1 MAQTDL
7 YAQMNSV
14 AASSFPEIFGKFR
27 ELAQKYGNIS
37 ASSLLAAFNAAG
49 GFGGAGGLGNMYT
62 PNPYVQNRR
71 VKGIETR
78 PANYSKDQVAEFVKK
93 PDSSEKEL
101 RAVEKGL
108 EYFAYPMLHI
118 RTMYQNLLT
127 YHSYVAPNLTDRE
140 EAERD
145 DFWREWKLVE
155 KLRQTV
161 NPKDKCHELCG
172 LALQQGKVFVT
183 PRVSVDK
190 AHNSVNYAFLQQ
202 LPSDWVKIVGYNNV
216 SKYTVAFN
224 LMYFCRIG
232 TDWRQFGNLLEPYV
246 GAFYD
251 ALTPAPKPGTD
262 RSKKVV
268 YAKNTGLDLSR
279 VRAAAQEGV
288 DAYAENGRWF
298 YWVTLPVDRVFVM
311 EIDDTERNVIP
322 PFAGMFLDLIQL
334 SQMEDIQLNLLQNPL
349 VSCLTG
355 EIPYWDNQN
364 SNEADQ
370 YKLSNAGRLLFESL
384 WYQMLA
390 ANNTGGI
397 GFFAGPFENMR
408 LESLNEAPNA
418 TEIVSKGMEDLG
430 AKTGLSAIIPSTSE
444 ARAGA
449 VQVSLQIESRMPQ
462 TVYRCFERMMNAV
475 INGLNLRYDW
485 RFAMFGS
492 LADDEKLEKSLRDD
506 MTLGILPATI
516 EFNALKD
523 RSILD
528 DMAWSDAVMASELLD
543 RRVPLI
549 SSYSAKQADSGL
561 PPQGGRPKSEGVTS
575 DGQEQDMDSPAGG

>member
-1 MAQTDL
+1 MANDL
-7 YAQMNSV
+7 YQQIQSV
-14 AASSFPEIFGKFR
+14 AAGSFPEIFRKFR
-27 ELAQKYGNIS
+27 ELSQKYGSMN
-37 ASSLLAAFNAAG
+37 ASSLISAFNAAG
-49 GFGGAGGLGNMYT
+49 GFGGVGGLGNMYT
-62 PNPYVQNRR
+62 ANPYVQNRR

-78 PANYSKDQVAEFVKK
+78 PADYSKEQVADFVKK
-93 PDSSEKEL
+93 PDSSEREL

-108 EYFAYPMLHI
+108 EYFSYPMLHI
-118 RTMYQNLLT
+118 RTVYQNLLT
-127 YHSYVAPNLTDRE
+127 YHSYVAPNLTDKE
-140 EAERD
+140 DAKRD
-145 DFWREWKLVE
+145 DFWREWKLLE

-172 LALQQGKVFVT
+172 LALQSGKVFVT

-202 LPSDWVKIVGYNNV
+202 LPSDWVKIVGFNNV

-224 LMYFCRIG
+224 LMYFCQIG
-232 TDWRQFGNLLEPYV
+232 TDWRQFGELLEPYV
-246 GAFYD
+246 GSFFD
-251 ALTPAPKPGTD
+251 ALTPAPTLRRD
-262 RSKKVV
+262 KKIV
-268 YAKNTGLDLSR
+268 YAQHTGLDLNR
-279 VRAAAQEGV
+279 VREAALDNVE
-288 DAYAENGRWF
+288 AYAENGRWF
-298 YWVTLPVDRVFVM
+298 YWVTLPVDKVFVM
-311 EIDDTERNVIP
+311 EVDDTERNIIP
-322 PFAGMFLDLIQL
+322 PFAGMFIDLIQL

-349 VSCLTG
+349 VSTVLA

-364 SNEADQ
+364 ANEADQ

-390 ANNTGGI
+390 ANNTSGI

-418 TEIVSKGMEDLG
+418 TEIVSKGVEDLG
-430 AKTGLSAIIPSTSE
+430 AKSGLSALIPSTSD

-449 VQVSLQIESRMPQ
+449 VQVSLAIESRMPQ

-475 INGLNLRYDW
+475 IDGLNLRYGW

-492 LADDEKLEKSLRDD
+492 LADDENMAKRLKEE

-516 EFNALKD
+516 EYNALCD
-523 RSILD
+523 RSVLD
-528 DMAWSDAVMASELLD
+528 DLAWSDAVMASNLLD
-543 RRVPLI
+543 RRIPLI
-549 SSYSAKQADSGL
+549 SSYSAKQEKSGL

-575 DGQEQDMDSPAGG
+575 DGQEQDLDSPTGQ